1 METNMTTRDG
11 DFLRQRGGAT
21 GTPMLENA
29 SLRDRLHKA
38 LADLERAEAELA
50 LTRTELDVARDQLR
64 TMRLSAAWQ
73 ITAPIRRLKR
83 RVTRGDA
90 W

>member
-1 METNMTTRDG
+1 METNLTTRDE
-11 DFLRQRGGAT
+11 DLLRQRGGGA
-21 GTPMLENA
+21 GTPPLENA

-50 LTRTELDVARDQLR
+50 STRAQLDVTRDQMR
-64 TMRLSAAWQ
+64 NMRLSRAWQ

>member
-1 METNMTTRDG
+1 MTERG
-11 DFLRQRGGAT
+11 EEALRQKWRDT
-21 GTPMLENA
+21 GTALLENA
-29 SLRDRLHKA
+29 SLRDRLQKA
-38 LADLERAEAELA
+38 LADIERAESELNA
-50 LTRTELDVARDQLR
+50 TRAQLDVTREQMR
-64 TMRLSAAWQ
+64 TMRSSRAWR